1 MRPVLFILL
10 ALIAF
15 PPVAGSADA
24 RLLRF
29 PDIQGEQVAFVH
41 GGDIYTVSAQGG
53 VAQRLTSHEGLEL
66 YPKFSPDGRWLAFS
80 AEYSGTRQV
89 WVMPA
94 AGGEPRQ
101 LTFYNDVGPMPP
113 RGGTDYRVLDWTPDG
128 RHILVRA
135 NRTPYGERDGLPM
148 LVPFEGGMEQPLGP
162 PETGGGMLSADGN
175 TYVYT
180 PIDRE
185 FRTWKRHRGGR
196 AQNVW
201 TYDLVNNSSRQLTD
215 FVGTDHQ
222 PLWVDGRIYFVS
234 DRDFTLNLFAMDM
247 DGGNVRKVTGFED
260 FDVLW
265 PSSDRRRVVFEQ
277 GGYVWL
283 HDPASGDT
291 RRIPI
296 ELRGDWPHALPRF
309 KNVQAQVESFDI
321 APQGERAVVGARGEI
336 FTVPA
341 QHGEI
346 RNISRTAEAREISV
360 AWSPDGK
367 WISYLSD
374 ATGEYEVYV
383 RAQDGS
389 GEPRRIT
396 RDGGTWRFPP
406 VWSPDSKMLAY
417 ADSANRLSIVEIES
431 GRVREVDTTRHTSNA
446 FRDLT
451 QYVWSP
457 DSAWLAYTKVNE
469 SYNSSIWVYA
479 LREGRARQLTPD
491 TTNEQS
497 PAFDPQGRYLYFTST
512 RDWNLVFSAYEFNY
526 LYNNATRLF
535 AATLAADGPALNRPR
550 SDEAGTA
557 DAEQEKKEDKKGD
570 DKSGAVAALKFDV
583 EGFNERVT
591 ALGVPSGNYVGLAAA
606 EGGLFFLSTG
616 ANGAE
621 LRYYDLDKREAES
634 VLDKV
639 TGYSLSADGKKLL
652 WRQQDKFG
660 IADAK
665 PKIEADKTALKLERL
680 EMRVEPRV
688 EWRQMYVDGWR
699 ILRDWFWDPGHHGQD
714 WVAIRD
720 RYAPLVEHVAHRS
733 DLDYIFGELAGEL
746 NAGHIYVN
754 NSADAPTAERRP
766 GGMLGARIEPHES
779 GYFRIAHIFPGENW
793 HDYYRSPL
801 TEAGVTAKAGDFILA
816 VDGVSTRGV
825 ENFYRLLENKGDR
838 VVQLTLNDRPAERG
852 ARVEQVKTVTSE
864 VQLRYLDWVTNNR
877 RRVHELSGGR
887 VGYIHVPNTAVEGNR
902 ELFKGMLAEA
912 RRDALIIDDRYNGG
926 GFIPDRMIE
935 LLARTPLNY
944 WVWRGFEPQ
953 PRPLLSHDGP
963 KAMLINGL
971 ASSGG
976 DALPY
981 YFRKLGLGT
990 LIGTRTWGG
999 LIGISGN
1006 PGLADGGAIIPATF
1020 RFLDTDGKWAVEN
1033 EGVAPDIEVIDRP
1046 EAIAAG
1052 RDPSL
1057 EKAVEVLLQELET
1070 NRPRRIETPPAPTD
1084 FRFN

>member
-1 MRPVLFILL
+1 MRSVLVLLL
-10 ALIAF
+10 ALVVFA
-15 PPVAGSADA
+15 PAAGAA
-24 RLLRF
+24 ETRLLRF
-29 PDIQGEQVAFVH
+29 PDIHADRVAFVH
-41 GGDIYTVSAQGG
+41 GGNIYTASVDGG
-53 VAQRLTSHEGLEL
+53 LAQRLTSHEGMEL
-66 YPKFSPDGRWLAFS
+66 YPKFSPDGQWIAFS

-94 AGGEPRQ
+94 WGGTPRQ
-101 LTFYNDVGPMPP
+101 LTFYTDVGPMPP

-128 RHILVRA
+128 KHVLVRA
-135 NRTPYGERDGLPM
+135 NRTPYGERDGVPM
-148 LVPFEGGMEQPLGP
+148 LVPFEGGMEKPLGP

-201 TYDLVNNSSRQLTD
+201 TFDLVNNTSRQLTD
-215 FVGTDHQ
+215 FIGTDHQ
-222 PLWVDGRIYFVS
+222 PMWVDGTIYFVS

-247 DGGNVRKVTGFED
+247 DGSNVRKVTDFRE

-265 PSSDRRRVVFEQ
+265 PSSDRRRVVFEK

-283 HDPASGDT
+283 HDPATGDT

-296 ELRGDWPHALPRF
+296 EVRGDRPHTLPAF
-309 KNVQAQVESFDI
+309 KNVTAQIESFDI
-321 APQGERAVVGARGEI
+321 APGGERAVFGARGEV
-336 FTVPA
+336 FTAPA

-346 RNISRTAEAREISV
+346 RNISRTSAAREISV
-360 AWSPDGK
+360 AWSPDGQ

-374 ATGEYEVYV
+374 ATGEYELYV
-383 RAQDGS
+383 RPQDGS
-389 GEPRRIT
+389 GEPRRVT
-396 RDGGTWRFPP
+396 RDGSVWRFPP
-406 VWSPDSKMLAY
+406 VWSPDSKKLAF
-417 ADSANRLSIVEIES
+417 ADSANRLHYVEVES
-431 GRVREVDTTRHTSNA
+431 GRVRQVDATRFTNNS

-457 DSAWLAYTKVNE
+457 DSQWIAYTKVNE
-469 SYNSSIWVYA
+469 SHNSSIWVYS
-479 LREGRARQLTPD
+479 LRDGQPSQLTPD
-491 TTNEQS
+491 ATNEQS

-512 RDWNLVFSAYEFNY
+512 RDFNLVFSSYEFNY
-526 LYNNATRLF
+526 LYNNAMRIF

-550 SDEAGTA
+550 SDEVGAGKPA
-557 DAEQEKKEDKKGD
+557 EDKKD
-570 DKSGAVAALKFDV
+570 DKKDDKQAPPPLKFDLD
-583 EGFNERVT
+583 GFNDRVT
-591 ALGVPSGNYVGLAAA
+591 VLDVAAGNHIGLAGH
-606 EGGLFFLSTG
+606 EGGLFFLSSG
-616 ANGAE
+616 GNGAE
-621 LRYYDLDKREAES
+621 LRYYDLDKRAAES
-634 VLDKV
+634 VLGKI

-652 WRQQDKFG
+652 WRQGEKFG

-665 PKIEADKTALKLERL
+665 PGIDADKTALKLERL
-680 EMRVEPRV
+680 EMRVDPV
-688 EWRQMYVDGWR
+688 LEWRQMYVDGWR

-714 WVAIRD
+714 WAAIRD
-720 RYAPLVEHVAHRS
+720 RYAPLVEHISHRT

-746 NAGHIYVN
+746 NAGHIYV
-754 NSADAPTAERRP
+754 SSSPDMPTVQRRP
-766 GGMLGARIEPHES
+766 GGMLGARIERDES
-779 GYFRIAHIFPGENW
+779 GYFRIAHIYPGENW

-801 TEAGVTAKAGDFILA
+801 TEAGVTAANGDFILA
-816 VDGVSTRGV
+816 VDGVSTRGID
-825 ENFYRLLENKGDR
+825 NFYRLLENKGDR
-838 VVQLTLNDRPAERG
+838 VVALTLNSRPDERG
-852 ARVEQVKTVTSE
+852 ARVERVKTVASE
-864 VQLRYLDWVTNNR
+864 VNLRYLDWVSNNR

-902 ELFKGMLAEA
+902 ELLKGMLAEA

-935 LLARTPLNY
+935 MLARTPLNY

-1006 PGLADGGAIIPATF
+1006 PGLADGGSIIPATF
-1020 RFLDTDGKWAVEN
+1020 RFLDTDGNWAVED
-1033 EGVAPDIEVIDRP
+1033 EGVAPDIEIIDRP

-1057 EKAVEVLLQELET
+1057 EKAVEVLLEELRQ
-1070 NRPRRIETPPAPTD
+1070 NPPRSIRTPPAPTD
-1084 FRFN
+1084 FTFN